1 MLEEDDEFVSAEVY
15 ITPPDQGEV
24 TDEDSGPEDDD
35 GTIDRLSGAQL
46 RSEAEVIVQQYH
58 DVRRVGDENLEDNEA
73 AESTSEDTLHHADR
87 FTVSFYQMLI
97 PSYI

>member
-1 MLEEDDEFVSAEVY
+1 MLEEDDEFVSADVY

-35 GTIDRLSGAQL
+35 GPIDRLSGAQL

-58 DVRRVGDENLEDNEA
+58 GVRRIGEENLEDDEA
-73 AESTSEDTLHHADR
+73 AESTLEDTLHHADR
-87 FTVSFYQMLI
+87 FVASFYHVFILR
-97 PSYI
+97 YI